1 MKYILLSAA
10 LVFCF
15 ASYSLAAPFYSPNKY
30 QQNDWFG
37 EFGGT
42 TSMYINPAGIAEAD
56 QLEVT
61 GGFFATISGAAMQE
75 YGAIVFPY
83 SYDHTFGLSF
93 FENGATIITDPDLAQ
108 GHGDYLENAY
118 IFGYAYRLFHWLA
131 IGVNLSVLQ
140 VDQFGYNKQFTVGG
154 DFGISWNP
162 INNSRLGHV
171 QLGISLQNL
180 MQPVIKSV
188 DPNNTDNPSYGFVA
202 PSFFASVKPEEGYA
216 IPSNLNVS
224 LFYRGMNR
232 ALEVK
237 AEASIV
243 DIFPEPTENADA
255 EGKPIN
261 EGKMLAT
268 SFSGTYFITP
278 HIGAKLRWTKEGY
291 PVIGG
296 TVNVKDVSLFRYLS
310 LDLEMSHDDIIEKK
324 NRGFLWNVR
333 AAARFG
339 DTREE
344 SIGEARYRRLKI
356 EPENDYRYAMRLYLN
371 RDFIGASYAFGKVQT
386 KYPTFHLVDQAA
398 FYKGKSFENMRM
410 HLAAQEIYRDAIRK
424 YPNSDQVPKYHFQL
438 MNIDYKEGRFSDAM
452 AKHQF
457 IIQNFPKSDV
467 KSDADYVAGQ
477 IKFEQGQYRES
488 IDMLSSILPGNANY
502 FYARYTMGIA
512 YSRQEKWDE
521 AKGSF
526 NDILSYQA
534 ANQSEKDL
542 QDAAKI
548 KLGHIF
554 FSEPEGVPQAAK
566 YYGQV
571 TNVNSPFY
579 EEAALALAWSFLKFH
594 KTKEA
599 KPFTQ
604 WIIKNRPNSYLIS
617 EAYLV
622 LGYCDYLDKNFRAAD
637 KNLAMAI
644 KLTENPTISKAQKDS
659 ANTAFGDMK
668 EGFDS
673 VQIRAL
679 DLARQLPTPRVEQK
693 RAALNPDFERA
704 NREIETFADF
714 QQRVIQSDRFD
725 ASRQRVLGDARLTK
739 AIVSTELSKMP
750 QPKGKQ
756 KDDGSFEVD
765 DLDLDDL

>member
-1 MKYILLSAA
+1 MKVKYILLSAA

-15 ASYSLAAPFYSPNKY
+15 ASYSLAAPFYSPNKF

-42 TSMYINPAGIAEAD
+42 TSMYVNPAGIVEAD
-56 QLEVT
+56 QLEVA

-75 YGAIVFPY
+75 YGVIVFPWDY
-83 SYDHTFGLSF
+83 KHTLGFTF
-93 FENGATIITDPDLAQ
+93 FENGATILADNDN
-108 GHGDYLENAY
+108 GSYTENAY
-118 IFGYAYRLFHWLA
+118 MLGYAYRLFHWLA
-131 IGVNLSVLQ
+131 LGVNLTVLQ
-140 VDQFGYNKQFTVGG
+140 VDQFGYNKQLTVGG
-154 DFGISWNP
+154 DVGFSWNP
-162 INNSRLGHV
+162 INNSKLGSV
-171 QLGISLQNL
+171 QLGVAIQNL
-180 MQPVIKSV
+180 MQPVIGSAEPGIGGPGQ
-188 DPNNTDNPSYGFVA
+188 DPASYSFIA
-202 PSFFASVKPEEGYA
+202 PSFLGKLDSSKGYS
-216 IPSNLNVS
+216 IPSNVNVS

-232 ALEVK
+232 ALELK

-243 DIFPEPTENADA
+243 DIFHQSW
-255 EGKPIN
+255 EGGQGNMI
-261 EGKMLAT
+261 AT

-278 HIGAKLRWTKEGY
+278 QVGAKLRWTKEGY

-371 RDFIGASYAFGKVQT
+371 RDFIAASYAFGKVQT

-410 HLAAQEIYRDAIRK
+410 HLAAQEIYKDAINR
-424 YPNSDQVPKYHFQL
+424 YPNSDQVPRYHFQL
-438 MNIDYKEGRFSDAM
+438 MNIDYKEGRYSEAM

-467 KSDADYVAGQ
+467 KPDADYVAGQ
-477 IKFEQGQYRES
+477 IKFEQGQYKDA

-534 ANQSEKDL
+534 ANQSERDL

-548 KLGHIF
+548 KLGHIY

-637 KNLAMAI
+637 RSLAMAI

-659 ANTAFGDMK
+659 AKTAFGDMK

-704 NREIETFADF
+704 NREIENFAEF

>member
-1 MKYILLSAA
+1 MKYILLSAV
-10 LVFCF
+10 LVLCF

-56 QLEVT
+56 QLEVA

-75 YGAIVFPY
+75 YGAIVYPWDY
-83 SYDHTFGLSF
+83 NHSFGFTF
-93 FENGATIITDPDLAQ
+93 FENGARVSDDAN
-108 GHGDYLENAY
+108 GSYLENAY
-118 IFGYAYRLFHWLA
+118 IFGYAYRLFHRLA
-131 IGVNLSVLQ
+131 IGVNLSILQ
-140 VDQFGYNKQFTVGG
+140 VDQFGYGKQFTLGG
-154 DFGISWNP
+154 DFGLSWNP
-162 INNSRLGHV
+162 INNSKLGHV
-171 QLGISLQNL
+171 QLGVSLQNL
-180 MQPVIKSV
+180 MQPVIAGV
-188 DPNNTDNPSYGFVA
+188 DGTKPSYGFQA
-202 PSFFASVKPEEGYA
+202 PTFLGNVDSAKSDYA
-216 IPSNLNVS
+216 IPANLNVS

-232 ALEVK
+232 ALELK

-243 DIFPEPTENADA
+243 DIFPEKKEKVEDP
-255 EGKPIN
+255 GN

-310 LDLEMSHDDIIEKK
+310 LDVEMSHDDIIEKK

-410 HLAAQEIYRDAIRK
+410 HLAAQEIYKDAIRK

-438 MNIDYKEGRFSDAM
+438 MNIDYKEGRFSEAM
-452 AKHQF
+452 QMHQF

-467 KSDADYVAGQ
+467 KPDADYVAGQ

-548 KLGHIF
+548 KLGHIH
-554 FSEPEGVPQAAK
+554 FSEPDGVPQAAK

-644 KLTENPTISKAQKDS
+644 KLTENPTISKTQRDS
-659 ANTAFGDMK
+659 ANTAFGNMK
-668 EGFDS
+668 EDFDS
-673 VQIRAL
+673 IQIRAL

-704 NREIETFADF
+704 NREIENFADF

-750 QPKGKQ
+750 QPKAKE
-756 KDDGSFEVD
+756 DGSFEVD

>member
-1 MKYILLSAA
+1 MKVKYILLSAA

-15 ASYSLAAPFYSPNKY
+15 ASYSLASPFYSPNKY

-42 TSMYINPAGIAEAD
+42 TSMYVNPAGIAEAD
-56 QLEVT
+56 QLEIT

-75 YGAIVFPY
+75 YGAIVFPWR
-83 SYDHTFGLSF
+83 YDHTFGFTF
-93 FENGATIITDPDLAQ
+93 FENGATILADDEVN
-108 GHGDYLENAY
+108 GSYTENAY
-118 IFGYAYRLFHWLA
+118 ILGYAYRLFHWLA
-131 IGVNLSVLQ
+131 LGVNLSILQ
-140 VDQFGYNKQFTVGG
+140 VDQFGYNKQLTVGG
-154 DFGISWNP
+154 DVGLSWNP
-162 INNSRLGHV
+162 INNSKLGSV
-171 QLGISLQNL
+171 QLGVAIQNL
-180 MQPVIKSV
+180 MQPVIGSAEPDIAPGDK
-188 DPNNTDNPSYGFVA
+188 TSYTFIA
-202 PSFFASVKPEEGYA
+202 PSFLGKLDPKEGYA

-232 ALEVK
+232 ALELK
-237 AEASIV
+237 AEGSFV
-243 DIFPEPTENADA
+243 DIFHQPK
-255 EGKPIN
+255 EGGQGN
-261 EGKMLAT
+261 MLAT

-278 HIGAKLRWTKEGY
+278 QVGAKLRWTKEGY

-310 LDLEMSHDDIIEKK
+310 LDVEMSHDDIIEKK
-324 NRGFLWNVR
+324 NRGFLWNIR

-410 HLAAQEIYRDAIRK
+410 HLAAQEIYKDAIKR
-424 YPNSDQVPKYHFQL
+424 YPNSDQVPRYHFQL
-438 MNIDYKEGRFSDAM
+438 MNIDYKEGRYSDAM
-452 AKHQF
+452 SKHQF
-457 IIQNFPKSDV
+457 IIQNFPRSDV
-467 KSDADYVAGQ
+467 KPDADYVAGQ
-477 IKFEQGQYRES
+477 IKFEQGQYKDA

-512 YSRQEKWDE
+512 YSRLEKMDE

-548 KLGHIF
+548 KLGHIY

-622 LGYCDYLDKNFRAAD
+622 LGYCDYLEKNFRSAD
-637 KNLAMAI
+637 KNLAMAV

-659 ANTAFGDMK
+659 ARTAFGDMK

-704 NREIETFADF
+704 NREIEIFADF

-750 QPKGKQ
+750 QPKKE
-756 KDDGSFEVD
+756 DGSFEVE

>member
-1 MKYILLSAA
+1 VKYILLSAA

-15 ASYSLAAPFYSPNKY
+15 AGYSLASPFYSPNKY

-56 QLEVT
+56 QLEVA

-75 YGAIVFPY
+75 YVAIVFPWR
-83 SYDHTFGLSF
+83 YDHTFGLSY
-93 FENGATIITDPDLAQ
+93 FENGATIIADSDY
-108 GHGDYLENAY
+108 GDYKEDAFIL
-118 IFGYAYRLFHWLA
+118 GYAYRLFHWFA
-131 IGVNLSVLQ
+131 IGVNLSILR

-154 DFGISWNP
+154 DFGFSWNP
-162 INNSRLGHV
+162 INNSKLGNV
-171 QLGISLQNL
+171 QLGVSLQNL
-180 MQPVIKSV
+180 MQPVIAST
-188 DPNNTDNPSYGFVA
+188 DPDNTDTPSYGFVA
-202 PSFFASVKPEEGYA
+202 PSFFKSVDPKEGYA
-216 IPSNLNVS
+216 IPSNLNIS

-232 ALEVK
+232 ALELK
-237 AEASIV
+237 AEASLV
-243 DIFPEPTENADA
+243 DIFHEDTEQG
-255 EGKPIN
+255 EGN
-261 EGKMLAT
+261 MLAT

-278 HIGAKLRWTKEGY
+278 HVGAKLRLTKEGY

-296 TVNVKDVSLFRYLS
+296 TVNVKDVSLFRYLG
-310 LDLEMSHDDIIEKK
+310 LDVEMSHDDIIEKK

-333 AAARFG
+333 VAARFG

-371 RDFIGASYAFGKVQT
+371 RDFIAASYAFGKVQT

-410 HLAAQEIYRDAIRK
+410 HLGAQEIYKDAIKK
-424 YPNSDQVPKYHFQL
+424 YPNSDQLPKYHFQL
-438 MNIDYKEGRFSDAM
+438 MNIDYKEGRYAEAM
-452 AKHQF
+452 SKHQF

-477 IKFEQGQYRES
+477 IKFEQGQYKDA

-548 KLGHIF
+548 KLGHIY

-594 KTKEA
+594 KTREA

-637 KNLAMAI
+637 KNLAMAV
-644 KLTENPTISKAQKDS
+644 KLTENPIISKAQKDS

-693 RAALNPDFERA
+693 RAALNPDFEKA
-704 NREIETFADF
+704 NREIEVFADF

-750 QPKGKQ
+750 QPKA

>member
-1 MKYILLSAA
+1 VKYILLSVA
-10 LVFCF
+10 LAFCF
-15 ASYSLAAPFYSPNKY
+15 VSYSLASPFYSPNKY

-42 TSMYINPAGIAEAD
+42 TSMYVNPAGIAEAD
-56 QLEVT
+56 QLEIA

-75 YGAIVFPY
+75 YGSIVFPWG
-83 SYDHTFGLSF
+83 YDHTFGFTF
-93 FENGATIITDPDLAQ
+93 FENGATIIADNV
-108 GHGDYLENAY
+108 HGDYTENAY
-118 IFGYAYRLFHWLA
+118 MLGYAYRLFHWLA
-131 IGVNLSVLQ
+131 LGVNMSVLQ
-140 VDQFGYNKQFTVGG
+140 VDQFGYNKQFTVGADVG
-154 DFGISWNP
+154 LSWNP
-162 INNSRLGHV
+162 INNSKLGSL
-171 QLGISLQNL
+171 QLGLAVQNL
-180 MQPVIKSV
+180 MQPVIGNT
-188 DPNNTDNPSYGFVA
+188 DPNNIADNSKSSYGFIA
-202 PSFFASVKPEEGYA
+202 PSFFASVNPKDGYA
-216 IPSNLNVS
+216 IPSNLNIS
-224 LFYRGMNR
+224 LFYRGLNR

-237 AEASIV
+237 GEVSFV
-243 DIFPEPTENADA
+243 DIFHEPTEKG
-255 EGKPIN
+255 EGM
-261 EGKMLAT
+261 MLAT

-278 HIGAKLRWTKEGY
+278 HVGAKLRWTKEGY
-291 PVIGG
+291 PVIGA
-296 TVNVKDVSLFRYLS
+296 TANVKDVNLFRYLS
-310 LDLEMSHDDIIEKK
+310 LDVEMSHDDIIEKK
-324 NRGFLWNVR
+324 NRGFLWNIR

-371 RDFIGASYAFGKVQT
+371 RDFIAASYAFGKVQT

-410 HLAAQEIYRDAIRK
+410 HLAAQEIYKDAIKK
-424 YPNSDQVPKYHFQL
+424 YPNSDQIPRYHFQL
-438 MNIDYKEGRFSDAM
+438 MNIDYKEGRYSEAM

-457 IIQNFPKSDV
+457 IVQNFPKSDV
-467 KSDADYVAGQ
+467 KPDADYVAGQ
-477 IKFEQGQYRES
+477 IKFEQGQYKEA
-488 IDMLSSILPGNANY
+488 IGMLSSILPGNANY

-512 YSRQEKWDE
+512 YSRQENWEE

-548 KLGHIF
+548 KLGHIY

-571 TNVNSPFY
+571 TNTNSPFY
-579 EEAALALAWSFLKFH
+579 EEAALALAWSFLKVH

-599 KPFTQ
+599 RPFTQ
-604 WIIKNRPNSYLIS
+604 WIIRNRPNSYLLS

-622 LGYCDYLDKNFRAAD
+622 VGYCDYLDKNFRSAD
-637 KNLAMAI
+637 RNLAKAI
-644 KLTENPTISKAQKDS
+644 ELTENPAISKTQKDS
-659 ANTAFGDMK
+659 ARTAYGEMK

-704 NREIETFADF
+704 NREIEIFADF

-750 QPKGKQ
+750 QPKGASA
-756 KDDGSFEVD
+756 DEGSFDVD
-765 DLDLDDL
+765 DLNLDDL

>member
-1 MKYILLSAA
+1 MKVKYILLSVA

-15 ASYSLAAPFYSPNKY
+15 ASYSLAEPFYSPNKY

-37 EFGGT
+37 EYGGT
-42 TSMYINPAGIAEAD
+42 TSMYVNPAGIAEAD
-56 QLEVT
+56 QLEAT
-61 GGFFATISGAAMQE
+61 LGFFATISGAAMQE
-75 YGAIVFPY
+75 YVAVVWPWDY
-83 SYDHTFGLSF
+83 NHTFGLTV
-93 FENGATIITDPDLAQ
+93 FENGATIVDGD
-108 GHGDYLENAY
+108 HGSYTENAY
-118 IFGYAYRLFHWLA
+118 ILGYAYRLFHWLA
-131 IGVNLSVLQ
+131 LGVNLSVLQ
-140 VDQFGYNKQFTVGG
+140 VDQFGYNKQFAFGG
-154 DFGISWNP
+154 DFGLSWNP
-162 INNSRLGHV
+162 INNSKLGNV
-171 QLGISLQNL
+171 LIGVSVQNL
-180 MQPVIKSV
+180 AQPVIGSV
-188 DPNNTDNPSYGFVA
+188 DPDKPNESYFSGSAFKLPTFMGKIDTA
-202 PSFFASVKPEEGYA
+202 GGERGYA

-232 ALEVK
+232 ALELK
-237 AEASIV
+237 AEGSLV
-243 DIFPEPTENADA
+243 DIFHEDKEQGQGN
-255 EGKPIN
+255 
-261 EGKMLAT
+261 MLAT

-278 HIGAKLRWTKEGY
+278 QVGAKLRYTKEGY
-291 PVIGG
+291 PVIGA

-310 LDLEMSHDDIIEKK
+310 LDVEMSHDDIIEKK

-410 HLAAQEIYRDAIRK
+410 HLAAQEIYKDAIKR

-438 MNIDYKEGRFSDAM
+438 MNIDYKEGRFSEAM

-467 KSDADYVAGQ
+467 KPDADYVAGQ
-477 IKFEQGQYRES
+477 IKFEQGQYKEA

-512 YSRQEKWDE
+512 YSRLEKWDE

-548 KLGHIF
+548 KLGHIY
-554 FSEPEGVPQAAK
+554 FSEPDGVPQAAK

-571 TNVNSPFY
+571 TNTNSPFY

-622 LGYCDYLDKNFRAAD
+622 LGYCDYLEKNFRAAD

-644 KLTENPTISKAQKDS
+644 KLTENPTISKEQKDS
-659 ANTAFGDMK
+659 ARTAFGEMK

-673 VQIRAL
+673 VQVRAL
-679 DLARQLPTPRVEQK
+679 DLSRQLPTPRVEQK

-704 NREIETFADF
+704 NREIENFAEF

-750 QPKGKQ
+750 QPKAGGA
-756 KDDGSFEVD
+756 DDGSFEVD
-765 DLDLDDL
+765 DLGLDDL

>member
-1 MKYILLSAA
+1 VKYILLSAA

-15 ASYSLAAPFYSPNKY
+15 ASYSLAEPFYSPNKY

-42 TSMYINPAGIAEAD
+42 TSMYVNPAGIAEAD

-75 YGAIVFPY
+75 YGAIVFPWR
-83 SYDHTFGLSF
+83 YDHTFGFSF
-93 FENGATIITDPDLAQ
+93 FENGATIVAEDAD
-108 GHGDYLENAY
+108 HGSYTENAY
-118 IFGYAYRLFHWLA
+118 ILGYAYRLFHWLA
-131 IGVNLSVLQ
+131 IGVNLSILQ

-154 DFGISWNP
+154 DFGFSWNP
-162 INNSRLGHV
+162 INNSKLGNV
-171 QLGISLQNL
+171 QLGVSLQNL
-180 MQPVIKSV
+180 MQPVIAST
-188 DPNNTDNPSYGFVA
+188 DPNNTDTPSYGFVA
-202 PSFFASVKPEEGYA
+202 PSFMKSVDPKEGYA

-232 ALEVK
+232 ALELK
-237 AEASIV
+237 AEASVV
-243 DIFPEPTENADA
+243 DIFHEEMEQG
-255 EGKPIN
+255 EGN
-261 EGKMLAT
+261 MLAT

-278 HIGAKLRWTKEGY
+278 HVGAKLRWTKEGY

-310 LDLEMSHDDIIEKK
+310 LDVEMSHDAITETTDK

-356 EPENDYRYAMRLYLN
+356 EPENDYRAAMRLYLN

-410 HLAAQEIYRDAIRK
+410 HLAAQEIYKDAIKK

-438 MNIDYKEGRFSDAM
+438 MNIDYKEGRFSEAM

-477 IKFEQGQYRES
+477 IKFEQGQYKDA

-622 LGYCDYLDKNFRAAD
+622 LGYCDYLDKNYRAAD

-644 KLTENPTISKAQKDS
+644 KLTENPIISKAQKDS
-659 ANTAFGDMK
+659 ANTAFGEMK

-704 NREIETFADF
+704 NREIENFADF

-739 AIVSTELSKMP
+739 AIVTTELSKMP
-750 QPKGKQ
+750 QPKQ
-756 KDDGSFEVD
+756 KEDGSFDVEE
-765 DLDLDDL
+765 LDLDDL